1 MALAP
6 LHFVYAPNHYDCA
19 GLPGDD
25 RSKVILSRNKPDAL
39 IIFVHG
45 FRGDAL
51 ETWQDFDQLVITNP
65 RFRNADFIFFGY
77 DAYHSNV
84 LAGASFLYNLLND
97 LERENR
103 AAIAGAT
110 NPEIAGIRCE
120 YKRIILVAHS
130 LGAVVCR
137 WAIVR
142 AVEERKDWR
151 SRLRLLLFAPA
162 HTGSELAHLATSAAG
177 GFAWVSLFVQAVKAN
192 VPLVR
197 ELDPSSRILTELAGR
212 VSKAK
217 NEPCLK
223 ASRVVIAERE
233 VVVSNLPFPG
243 DPCPDALRDTDHIS
257 VCKPTAARMKPIQY
271 LEDLLP

>member
-6 LHFVYAPNHYDCA
+6 LHFVYAPDHYDCA
-19 GLPGDD
+19 SLPGDE

-39 IIFVHG
+39 VIFVHG

-65 RFRNADFIFFGY
+65 RFKSTDFIFFGY
-77 DAYHSNV
+77 DSYLSNV

-97 LERENR
+97 LEEKNR
-103 AAIAGAT
+103 AAIAGVA
-110 NPEIAGIRCE
+110 NPEVAGVRCE
-120 YKRIILVAHS
+120 YKRMILVAHS

-142 AVEERKDWR
+142 AVEEGKKWR

-177 GFAWVSLFVQAVKAN
+177 SFAWISLFVQAVKAN

-212 VSKAK
+212 VSQAK

-223 ASRVVIAERE
+223 ASRVIIAERE

-257 VCKPTAARMKPIQY
+257 VCKPRAGRMKQVEY

>member
-1 MALAP
+1 MAQ
-6 LHFVYAPNHYDCA
+6 FVYAPNHHDCA
-19 GLPGDD
+19 SLPGDE
-25 RSKVILSRNKPDAL
+25 RSKVILSRHKPDAL
-39 IIFVHG
+39 VIFVHG

-51 ETWQDFDQLVITNP
+51 ETWQDFDQLVITNS
-65 RFRNADFIFFGY
+65 RFKHADFVFFGY
-77 DAYHSNV
+77 ESYHSNV
-84 LAGASFLYNLLND
+84 LAGASFLYDLLND

-103 AAIAGAT
+103 AAIASVT
-110 NPEIAGIRCE
+110 NPDIASLKCE

-137 WAIVR
+137 WAMVR
-142 AVEERKDWR
+142 AVEETKNWR
-151 SRLRLLLFAPA
+151 SRVRLLLFAPA

-197 ELDPSSRILTELAGR
+197 ELDPSSRILIELADR

-223 ASRVVIAERE
+223 ASRVIIAERE
-233 VVVSNLPFPG
+233 IVVSNLPFPG

-257 VCKPTAARMKPIQY
+257 VCKPTAARMKPVRY

>member
-6 LHFVYAPNHYDCA
+6 LHFVYAPDHYDCA
-19 GLPGDD
+19 SLPGDE
-25 RSKVILSRNKPDAL
+25 RSKVILTRNKPDTL
-39 IIFVHG
+39 VIFVHG

-65 RFRNADFIFFGY
+65 RFRHADFVFFGY
-77 DAYHSNV
+77 DAYLSNV

-97 LERENR
+97 LEEKNR
-103 AAIAGAT
+103 AAIAGVA
-110 NPEIAGIRCE
+110 NPEIAGVQCE

-142 AVEERKDWR
+142 AVEEGKNWR

-177 GFAWVSLFVQAVKAN
+177 GFAWMSLFVQAVKAN

-197 ELDPSSRILTELAGR
+197 ELDPASRILTELAGR
-212 VSKAK
+212 VLRAK

-223 ASRVVIAERE
+223 ASRVIIAERE

-257 VCKPTAARMKPIQY
+257 VCKPTAARMKPVRY

>member
-19 GLPGDD
+19 SLPGDE
-25 RSKVILSRNKPDAL
+25 RSRVILSRHKPDTL
-39 IIFVHG
+39 VIFVHG

-65 RFRNADFIFFGY
+65 RFKNADFIFFGY
-77 DAYHSNV
+77 DAYLSNV

-97 LERENR
+97 LEENP
-103 AAIAGAT
+103 ASVTSIT
-110 NPEIAGIRCE
+110 NPNIAAARRE
-120 YKRIILVAHS
+120 KYKRIALVAHS

-142 AVEERKDWR
+142 AVEEGKDWR

-162 HTGSELAHLATSAAG
+162 HTGSDLAHLATSAAE
-177 GFAWVSLFVQAVKAN
+177 GFAWISLFVQAVKAN

-197 ELDPSSRILTELAGR
+197 ELDPSSRILTELADR
-212 VSKAK
+212 VSKTK

-233 VVVSNLPFPG
+233 IVVSNLPFPG

-257 VCKPTAARMKPIQY
+257 VCKPSAARMKPVQY

>member
-1 MALAP
+1 MALAS
-6 LHFVYAPNHYDCA
+6 LQFVYAPDHHDCA
-19 GLPGDD
+19 SLPGDE
-25 RSKVILSRNKPDAL
+25 RSKVILSRHKPDTL
-39 IIFVHG
+39 VIFVHG

-51 ETWQDFDQLVITNP
+51 ETWQQFDQLVITNP
-65 RFRNADFIFFGY
+65 RFKNVDFIFFGY
-77 DAYHSNV
+77 ESYLSNV
-84 LAGASFLYNLLND
+84 LAGASFLYNLLNAV
-97 LERENR
+97 EEQNR
-103 AAIAGAT
+103 AAIASVSK
-110 NPEIAGIRCE
+110 PEVAGVRCE

-142 AVEERKDWR
+142 AVEEGKPWR

-162 HTGSELAHLATSAAG
+162 HTGSELAHLATTAAG

-197 ELDPSSRILTELAGR
+197 ELDPSSRILTELAER
-212 VSKAK
+212 VQKAK

-223 ASRVVIAERE
+223 ASRVIIAERE

-243 DPCPDALRDTDHIS
+243 DPCPDALPDTDHIS
-257 VCKPTAARMKPIQY
+257 VCKPTAARMKPVQY